1 MILAIVI
8 FLLVYAFIVSE
19 KIHRTIIALFGAAIL
34 LIFKVVSYEYAIHE
48 AIDFNTLG
56 LLIGMMI
63 IVFITKRTGIF
74 EYIAVKQVKLSK
86 GNLLVMM
93 VLISIVT
100 AVASAF
106 LDNVT
111 TVLLIIPIVLSI
123 TEDLNISP
131 IPFAISIIFASNV
144 GGTATLIG
152 DPPNIMIGSK
162 AGLSFMD
169 FVKNLA
175 PVIVII
181 LAFTVLIFAFIFRN
195 KLKVDP
201 ELKEVFLKIDESE
214 YIKDKKLLVKSLA
227 VLGLTI
233 LGFIL
238 HDRLKLESSTIALAG
253 ASLLLLISGVD
264 VKEVLEEVEWT
275 TIFFFLGLFIIVGGL
290 EITGVIDILAK
301 AMLNMTHSNPL
312 LTALVILWG
321 SAIFSAFVDNIP
333 FTATMIPLILDMQKF
348 GHFDVEPLWWALALG
363 ACLGG
368 NGTIIGASANVVT
381 AGLLEERGYK
391 LSFGEFFKYAFPTMI
406 LTIVISTIY
415 LITRYYM

>member
-56 LLIGMMI
+56 LLVGMMI

-86 GNLLVMM
+86 GSLLIMII
-93 VLISIVT
+93 LISIVT

-181 LAFTVLIFAFIFRN
+181 LVTTVLIFAFIFRN

-214 YIKDKKLLVKSLA
+214 YIKDKKLLIKSLA

-238 HDRLKLESSTIALAG
+238 HDKLKLESSIIALAG

-301 AMLNMTHSNPL
+301 AMLNITHRNPL

-333 FTATMIPLILDMQKF
+333 FTATMIPLILDMQKL

-381 AGLLEERGYK
+381 AGLLEEKGYK

-406 LTIVISTIY
+406 LTIVLSTIY
-415 LITRYYM
+415 LVVRYYM

>member
-8 FLLVYAFIVSE
+8 FLLVYAFIVTE
-19 KIHRTIIALFGAAIL
+19 KIHRTIIALFGAGIL
-34 LIFKVVSYEYAIHE
+34 LVFKIVSYEYAIHH

-86 GNLLVMM
+86 GNLIVMM
-93 VLISIVT
+93 ILLSVVT
-100 AVASAF
+100 AVVSAF

-131 IPFAISIIFASNV
+131 LPFAISIIFASNV

-169 FVKNLA
+169 FVNNLTPA
-175 PVIVII
+175 IFII
-181 LAFTVLIFAFIFRN
+181 LIITVLIFALIF
-195 KLKVDP
+195 KKQLKVDE
-201 ELKEVFLKIDESE
+201 ELKEFFLKIDESE
-214 YIKDKKLLVKSLA
+214 YIKDKKLLVKSLF

-233 LGFIL
+233 VGFIL
-238 HDRLKLESSTIALAG
+238 HDKLKLESSTIALFG
-253 ASLLLLISGVD
+253 ASFLLLISGVD

-275 TIFFFLGLFIIVGGL
+275 TIFFFIGLFIIVGGL

-301 AMLNMTHSNPL
+301 AMLNITHNNPL
-312 LTALVILWG
+312 LTTIVILWG

-333 FTATMIPLILDMQKF
+333 FTATMIPLILEMQKL
-348 GHFDVEPLWWALALG
+348 GHLDVQPLWWALSLG

-381 AGLLEERGYK
+381 SGLLEEKGYR

-406 LTIVISTIY
+406 LTIILSTVYLVI
-415 LITRYYM
+415 RYYM

>member
-8 FLLVYAFIVSE
+8 FLLVYAFIVTE
-19 KIHRTIIALFGAAIL
+19 KIHRTIIALFGAGIL
-34 LIFKVVSYEYAIHE
+34 LVFKIVSYEYAIHH

-86 GNLLVMM
+86 GNLIVMM
-93 VLISIVT
+93 ILLSVVT

-131 IPFAISIIFASNV
+131 LPFAISIIFASNV

-169 FVKNLA
+169 FVNNLTPA
-175 PVIVII
+175 IFII
-181 LAFTVLIFAFIFRN
+181 LIITVLIFALIF
-195 KLKVDP
+195 KKQLKVDE
-201 ELKEVFLKIDESE
+201 ELKEFFLKIDESE
-214 YIKDKKLLVKSLA
+214 YIKDKKLLVKSLF

-233 LGFIL
+233 VGFIL
-238 HDRLKLESSTIALAG
+238 HDKLKLESSTIALFG
-253 ASLLLLISGVD
+253 ASFLLLISGVD

-275 TIFFFLGLFIIVGGL
+275 TIFFFIGLFIIVGGL

-301 AMLNMTHSNPL
+301 AMLNITHNNPL
-312 LTALVILWG
+312 LTTIVILWG

-333 FTATMIPLILDMQKF
+333 FTATMIPLILEMQKL
-348 GHFDVEPLWWALALG
+348 GHLDVQPLWWALSLG

-381 AGLLEERGYK
+381 SGLLEEKGYR

-406 LTIVISTIY
+406 LTIILSTVYLVI
-415 LITRYYM
+415 RCYM

>member
-8 FLLVYAFIVSE
+8 FLLVYAFIVTE
-19 KIHRTIIALFGAAIL
+19 KIHRTIIALFGAGIL
-34 LIFKVVSYEYAIHE
+34 LVFKIVSYEYAIHH
-48 AIDFNTLG
+48 AIDFNSLG

-86 GNLLVMM
+86 GNLIVMM
-93 VLISIVT
+93 ILLSVVT

-111 TVLLIIPIVLSI
+111 TVLLIIPIVLII

-131 IPFAISIIFASNV
+131 LPFAISIIFASNV

-169 FVKNLA
+169 FVNNLTPA
-175 PVIVII
+175 IFII
-181 LAFTVLIFAFIFRN
+181 LIITVLIFALIF
-195 KLKVDP
+195 KKQLKVDE
-201 ELKEVFLKIDESE
+201 ELKEFFLKIDESE
-214 YIKDKKLLVKSLA
+214 YIKDKKLLVKSLF

-233 LGFIL
+233 VGFIL
-238 HDRLKLESSTIALAG
+238 HDKLKLESSTIALFG
-253 ASLLLLISGVD
+253 ASFLLLISGVD

-275 TIFFFLGLFIIVGGL
+275 TIFFFIGLFIIVGGL

-301 AMLNMTHSNPL
+301 AMLNITHNNPL
-312 LTALVILWG
+312 LTAIVILWG

-333 FTATMIPLILDMQKF
+333 FTATMIPLILEMQKL
-348 GHFDVEPLWWALALG
+348 GHLDVQPLWWALSLG

-381 AGLLEERGYK
+381 SGLLEEKGYR

-406 LTIVISTIY
+406 LTIILSTVYLVI
-415 LITRYYM
+415 RCYM

>member
-1 MILAIVI
+1 MILATLV

-34 LIFKVVSYEYAIHE
+34 LIFKVVSHEYVIHE

-74 EYIAVKQVKLSK
+74 EYIAVKQVKLSN

-93 VLISIVT
+93 ILLSVVT

-169 FVKNLA
+169 FAKNLT
-175 PVIVII
+175 PVIAII
-181 LAFTVLIFAFIFRN
+181 LVATVLIFAFIFRN

-214 YIKDKKLLVKSLA
+214 YIKDKKLLIKSLA

-238 HDRLKLESSTIALAG
+238 HDKLEFESSTIALAG
-253 ASLLLLISGVD
+253 ASLLLLISDVD

-275 TIFFFLGLFIIVGGL
+275 TIFFFIGLFIIVGGL
-290 EITGVIDILAK
+290 EVTGVIDILAK
-301 AMLNMTHSNPL
+301 AMLKITHNDPL

-321 SAIFSAFVDNIP
+321 SALFSAFVDNIP
-333 FTATMIPLILDMQKF
+333 FTATMIPLILEMQKL
-348 GHFDVEPLWWALALG
+348 GHFDIQPLWWALALG

-381 AGLLEERGYK
+381 SGLLEERGYK
-391 LSFGEFFKYAFPTMI
+391 LSFGEFFKYAFPMMMI
-406 LTIVISTIY
+406 TIVISTIY

>member
-8 FLLVYAFIVSE
+8 FLLVYAFIVTE
-19 KIHRTIIALFGAAIL
+19 KIHRTIIALFGAGIL
-34 LIFKVVSYEYAIHE
+34 LVFKIVSYEYAIHH

-86 GNLLVMM
+86 GNLIVMM
-93 VLISIVT
+93 ILLSVVT

-131 IPFAISIIFASNV
+131 LPFAISIIFASNV

-169 FVKNLA
+169 FVNNLTPA
-175 PVIVII
+175 IFII
-181 LAFTVLIFAFIFRN
+181 LIITVLIFALIF
-195 KLKVDP
+195 KKQLKVDE
-201 ELKEVFLKIDESE
+201 ELKEFFLKIDESE
-214 YIKDKKLLVKSLA
+214 YIKDKKLLVKSLF

-233 LGFIL
+233 VGFIL
-238 HDRLKLESSTIALAG
+238 HDKLKLESSTIALFG
-253 ASLLLLISGVD
+253 ASFLLLISGVD

-275 TIFFFLGLFIIVGGL
+275 TIFFFIGLFIIVGGL

-301 AMLNMTHSNPL
+301 AMLNITHNNPL
-312 LTALVILWG
+312 LTAIVILWG

-333 FTATMIPLILDMQKF
+333 FTATMIPLILEMQKL
-348 GHFDVEPLWWALALG
+348 GHLDVQPLWWALSLG

-381 AGLLEERGYK
+381 SGLLEEKGYR

-406 LTIVISTIY
+406 LTIILSTVYLVI
-415 LITRYYM
+415 RCYM